1 MAHSST
7 MITAPVVM
15 PTDIAAVLH
24 ISGTDLEANCKSSV
38 INMWAK
44 KKPEGVASGLQ
55 TMPIGILTD
64 SMRALNG
71 YGIRSL
77 YQNGYGSFDGQNG
90 LVTDLRA
97 GTVKPLFEYIKP
109 SGGINSPYRLT
120 DFNGYYHG
128 ATPPI
133 WAPYN
138 PTDTLRVN
146 GDGTLQLY
154 YYTNVN
160 GSEAEIGLKDLRFT
174 QDSTT
179 FASYYFG
186 ILMWDGSNYYAATQD
201 HPMGTSWQEGL
212 DVTLTGV
219 PVPSGNYTYTYN
231 IIPFFATL
239 PISNQSA
246 SFVGTIFPMTFAQ
259 SQIKVGSAASLI
271 MISTYVYVWAD
282 DMGTLRL
289 KWDVG
294 NTTSGTYNFAIASP
308 RSYVTIGNSQQQGT
322 YGYWGI
328 NVSESVPAQS
338 NRSGDVVIATN
349 LLYAQQDF
357 IRQGV
362 SYVQIYAA
370 RANAEYVYTGI
381 VQIWDRS
388 NP

>member
-15 PTDIAAVLH
+15 PTDIAAVLN

-71 YGIRSL
+71 YGIRTL
-77 YQNGYGSFDGQNG
+77 YQNGYGSLSG
-90 LVTDLRA
+90 LVSDLRNNSVRA
-97 GTVKPLFEYIKP
+97 LFEYIKP

-120 DFNGYYHG
+120 DFNGYYH
-128 ATPPI
+128 AASQPI

-160 GSEAEIGLKDLRFT
+160 GSDQELGLKDLRFT
-174 QDSTT
+174 QDMNT

-186 ILMWDGSNYYAATQD
+186 ILMWDGSNYYAATQSS
-201 HPMGTSWQEGL
+201 PMGSSWREGL
-212 DVTLTGV
+212 DVTLSGV
-219 PVPSGNYTYTYN
+219 PVPSGSYTYTYH

-246 SFVGTIFPMTFAQ
+246 SFSGTIFPMTFAQ
-259 SQIKVGSAASLI
+259 SEIKVGSAASLVS
-271 MISTYVYVWAD
+271 ISTYVYVWSND
-282 DMGTLRL
+282 LSTLRL
-289 KWDVG
+289 KWNVG
-294 NTTSGTYNFAIASP
+294 NTTTGAFNFVISGSN
-308 RSYVTIGNSQQQGT
+308 SYVTVGNSASTGT
-322 YGYWGI
+322 YGYWPI
-328 NVSESVPAQS
+328 NVSESIPAQS
-338 NRSGDVVIATN
+338 NRTGDVVIATN
-349 LLYAQQDF
+349 LMSAQQDF
-357 IRQGV
+357 IMQGV
-362 SYVQIYAA
+362 SYVQINAN
-370 RANAEYVYTGI
+370 RANAPYRYTGI
-381 VQIWDRS
+381 VQIWDAS